1 MVIPVK
7 ITDKA
12 FAEIQNIL
20 LRKNIP
26 QGYGVRMGIAGGR
39 GCAGVKYTLGFDLPN
54 DNDVH
59 YEVSGVPFFFQKS
72 VMMFLIGKQVDF
84 YEGSDA
90 RGFIF
95 SDEPKN

>member
-7 ITDKA
+7 ITEKA
-12 FAEIQNIL
+12 LAEIQDIL
-20 LRKNIP
+20 TRKNIP

-54 DNDVH
+54 ANDVS
-59 YEVSGVPFFFQKS
+59 YEVAGVPVFFQKN

-95 SDEPKN
+95 SDEPRI